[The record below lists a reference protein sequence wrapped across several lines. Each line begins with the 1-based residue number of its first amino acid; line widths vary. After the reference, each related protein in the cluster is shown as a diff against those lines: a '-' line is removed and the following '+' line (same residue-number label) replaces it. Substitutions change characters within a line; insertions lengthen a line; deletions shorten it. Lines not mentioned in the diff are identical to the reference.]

1 MFFAG
6 LDLGQRRDHSAIV
19 VVEKIENRR
28 AFMGTEFER
37 IAVRFAER
45 MALGMPY
52 PVVVERVRK
61 IVRSDDLYHGRCSL
75 TVDATGVGAPVVDM
89 LNAAQLG
96 CPVRAVTITGGERA
110 SGDSVP
116 KQDLMAELLVL
127 LENGKLAIG
136 NLREG
141 ARLQKELME
150 VRTHA
155 YPSGRTRLGAE
166 GEGKHDDLVMALAL
180 ACWSAKGRDTVRE
193 GTRRLL

>member
-6 LDLGQRRDHSAIV
+6 LDLGQRRDHSAMV

-37 IAVRFAER
+37 IAVRYAER
-45 MALGMPY
+45 MALGTPY
-52 PVVVERVRK
+52 PLVVERVRK
-61 IVRSDDLYHGRCSL
+61 IVRSDDLYHGRCTL

-96 CPVRAVTITGGERA
+96 CPVRPVTITGGERA

-141 ARLQKELME
+141 ARLRQELTE
-150 VRTHA
+150 VRTRV
-155 YPSGRTRLGAE
+155 YSSGRTRLGAE
-166 GEGKHDDLVMALAL
+166 GEGQHDDLVMALAL
-180 ACWSAKGRDTVRE
+180 ACWSAKGREHVRQ
-193 GTRRLL
+193 GTQRIL